1 MDTILSPK
9 KVEKMDIG
17 VLKRGGKGRRFAVS
31 AGIGFDAAVC
41 HEVCVSNG
49 TCVKSSENWK
59 AELCGCG
66 NGSYYKGSAS
76 KLEMT

>member
-1 MDTILSPK
+1 MLLSVMK
-9 KVEKMDIG
+9 YAF
-17 VLKRGGKGRRFAVS
+17 R
-31 AGIGFDAAVC
+31 
-41 HEVCVSNG
+41 NG

-76 KLEMT
+76 KLELTMMMEARKCLKRLILQHL